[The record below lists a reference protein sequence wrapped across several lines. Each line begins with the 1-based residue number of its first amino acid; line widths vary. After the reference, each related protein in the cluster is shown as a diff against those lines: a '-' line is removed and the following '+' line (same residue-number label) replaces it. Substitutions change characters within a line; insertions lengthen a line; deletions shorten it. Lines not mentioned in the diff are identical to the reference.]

1 MTIRIGNG
9 YDVHAFCPGDHLFL
23 CGVKLPFS
31 QGLLG
36 HSDADV
42 GMHALTDALYGALAL
57 GDIGTHFPPSDPQ
70 WRGAASDIFL
80 RHAGA
85 SVTEMGFKISNIDVT
100 LICEA
105 PKIALHQLTMRT
117 RLAQILVL
125 GVDQVSVKATTSE
138 GLGFTGRQEGI
149 AAQASALLVAL

>member
-1 MTIRIGNG
+1 
-9 YDVHAFCPGDHLFL
+9 
-23 CGVKLPFS
+23 
-31 QGLLG
+31 
-36 HSDADV
+36 
-42 GMHALTDALYGALAL
+42 
-57 GDIGTHFPPSDPQ
+57 
-70 WRGAASDIFL
+70 
-80 RHAGA
+80 
-85 SVTEMGFKISNIDVT
+85 NIDVT

-138 GLGFTGRQEGI
+138 GLGFTGRKEGI